1 MELFKG
7 ALIAGRYLAED
18 KVGEGSFGAVWSGK
32 HTGLGA
38 KVALKTLLP
47 AAAADEES
55 VTRFHREARFLAR
68 IQSDHVARVLDFIQD
83 PTFGLVLV
91 MEFVEGELLFETMR
105 GRRMAVEESIAI
117 GIDVLR
123 GLCDLH
129 AAHVIHRDLKP
140 GNVILRPMRDGS
152 HRAIIFDFSLSRT
165 TPDGPKEEDSAVTDL
180 TQRGV
185 AVGTLP
191 YMAPEQILNSRE
203 VTERS
208 DLYSLGAVLYRMVA
222 GRHLFNEAGGDLMRT
237 KLTKQPPRLDTGRVD
252 ALAHGFEEIVL
263 KAVQRKPV
271 DRFASAE
278 QMLAQMLALDG
289 GARSADDRQHHTQTN
304 LSVFDLDADGAAD
317 APTGRMERG
326 AAFLSSDARDS
337 HGARDSRDGRDAHN
351 GRDARD
357 GRDAHDEPELRGA
370 GDGASSGLVLRPVH
384 FAAAFAI
391 LCVGMAGG
399 SAFTRHRLTDAIAL
413 ASASASAARQ
423 ASLAPASSA
432 VAITVAPPPPS
443 AFDAPVLPPAQA
455 HDVTD
460 DAAVAAAPATRAA
473 GAAASPMATQTTQ
486 TTAAVARRG
495 AASAPA
501 ATALV
506 SPRASNSA
514 PTSVSTSTPTSRPIV
529 VDAGAAAPNPSP
541 RSPTP
546 PTTNGTDN
554 PY

>member
-7 ALIAGRYLAED
+7 ALIAGRYLVED

-47 AAAADEES
+47 AAATDEES
-55 VTRFHREARFLAR
+55 VTRFRREARFLAR

-83 PTFGLVLV
+83 PQFGLVLV
-91 MEFVEGELLFETMR
+91 MEFVEGDLLFETMR
-105 GRRMAVEESIAI
+105 GHRMTVEETIAI
-117 GIDVLR
+117 GIDVLH

-140 GNVILRPMRDGS
+140 GNVILRPMRGGRR
-152 HRAIIFDFSLSRT
+152 RAIIFDFSLSRT
-165 TPDGPKEEDSAVTDL
+165 TADGPKEEDSAVTDL
-180 TQRGV
+180 TQTGV

-222 GRHLFNEAGGDLMRT
+222 GRHLFSEAGGDLMRT

-278 QMLAQMLALDG
+278 QMLAQMLALEERTRDN
-289 GARSADDRQHHTQTN
+289 DDRHHHTETN
-304 LSVFDLDADGAAD
+304 LSVFDLDTDGAAD

-326 AAFLSSDARDS
+326 AGLGSSMPPPAPARAPSRSSSRGASRD
-337 HGARDSRDGRDAHN
+337 ARDSRD
-351 GRDARD
+351 ARSE
-357 GRDAHDEPELRGA
+357 RPES
-370 GDGASSGLVLRPVH
+370 SSGLVMRPVH

-391 LCVGMAGG
+391 LCIGMAGG
-399 SAFTRHRLTDAIAL
+399 SAFTRHRLTEAIAA

-423 ASLAPASSA
+423 ASLDPGVSA
-432 VAITVAPPPPS
+432 VA
-443 AFDAPVLPPAQA
+443 
-455 HDVTD
+455 
-460 DAAVAAAPATRAA
+460 
-473 GAAASPMATQTTQ
+473 
-486 TTAAVARRG
+486 
-495 AASAPA
+495 
-501 ATALV
+501 
-506 SPRASNSA
+506 
-514 PTSVSTSTPTSRPIV
+514 
-529 VDAGAAAPNPSP
+529 
-541 RSPTP
+541 
-546 PTTNGTDN
+546 
-554 PY
+554 